1 MVVCPN
7 TVEKEKERKKERE
20 KGREKGRER
29 KGERKEERR
38 KEEKDQLPC
47 ACSVKFKYVIMLNH
61 IILKD
66 SKSIP
71 NRCRG
76 KKQKGQHE
84 Q

>member
-7 TVEKEKERKKERE
+7 TMEKEKERERE
-20 KGREKGRER
+20 KGRQKGREE
-29 KGERKEERR
+29 GRKEG
-38 KEEKDQLPC
+38 KDQLPC

-71 NRCRG
+71 SRWRG